1 MGESKR
7 RKQSLGEDYGK
18 EERFISWLP
27 LTKTQA
33 EDAYKF
39 TTRGAWIGIGLL
51 GGTWVVVRF
60 IGPTFG
66 WWAVN

>member
-7 RKQSLGEDYGK
+7 RKRVLGEDYGK

-33 EDAYKF
+33 EDAYNL
-39 TTRGAWIGIGLL
+39 TTRGAWIGIALL
-51 GGTWVVVRF
+51 AFGWITIRF

-66 WWAVN
+66 WWEVN

>member
-7 RKQSLGEDYGK
+7 RKETLGEDYGK

-27 LTKTQA
+27 LTKKQA

-39 TTRGAWIGIGLL
+39 TTRGAWVGIGLL
-51 GGTWVVVRF
+51 ATGWITIRF
-60 IGPTFG
+60 IGPAFG
-66 WWAVN
+66 WWSVY

>member
-7 RKQSLGEDYGK
+7 RKQSLGDDYGK

-39 TTRGAWIGIGLL
+39 TTRGAWFGIGILA
-51 GGTWVVVRF
+51 TIWVVVRF